1 MGVVSC
7 VIRIILVDAQGEVDG
22 PQRFVLVVFC
32 QGPRRGR
39 RGRRGRGRRGQLQR
53 LRGAGAVAV
62 AGASA
67 ERGCFKS
74 PWVRG
79 RLALP
84 QEPPIFAQAIS
95 LPSIWVSLSDGVLHS
110 SPARDVVG

>member
-1 MGVVSC
+1 MVFNC
-7 VIRIILVDAQGEVDG
+7 FKLELMQIILNVIIYIFLNHIECNN
-22 PQRFVLVVFC
+22 FTYH
-32 QGPRRGR
+32 
-39 RGRRGRGRRGQLQR
+39 
-53 LRGAGAVAV
+53 RGAGAVAV

>member
-1 MGVVSC
+1 MVGS
-7 VIRIILVDAQGEVDG
+7 L
-22 PQRFVLVVFC
+22 FVLLTLTTALDPAGKVA
-32 QGPRRGR
+32 GPRLGR
-39 RGRRGRGRRGQLQR
+39 WRRRRRGRGRRGQLQR